1 MRIHRHRQNRPKL
14 NITKYK
20 ANERIHAE
28 IVRVIDEEG
37 KILGELPIQEAL
49 EIAQSKELDLVEV
62 SPLAKP
68 PVCKILDY
76 GQFKYQKEKE
86 ARKQKTLQKEVDM
99 KVVRL
104 SIRIGEHD
112 RDVRL
117 KQAIKFLERGDKV
130 KIEMPLRGRE
140 KAHKDLANEIITLFI
155 TDVQTATPIKVEQP
169 SKFLGGRFSA
179 IFVKAVQA

>member
-14 NITKYK
+14 NLTKYK

-37 KILGELPIQEAL
+37 KALGEMPIQEAL
-49 EIAQSKELDLVEV
+49 DIALGKELDLVEV
-62 SPLAKP
+62 SPLANP

-86 ARKQKTLQKEVDM
+86 AKKQKTQQKEVDM

-112 RDVRL
+112 KDVRL

-130 KIEMPLRGRE
+130 KVELPLRGRE
-140 KAHKDLANEIITLFI
+140 KAHKDLAEQVINTFI
-155 TDVQTATPIKVEQP
+155 TGVQAGIAIKIEQP
-169 SKFLGGRFSA
+169 TKFLGGRYSA
-179 IFVKAVQA
+179 IFVKAG